1 MKSENRSA
9 HSILLPAFVIMLAL
23 ATSILLLTS
32 VAEAANPTTKK
43 PAVSKVQPRD
53 SHRQSMGSRHRTRA
67 ASPVPQRRSAENTN
81 KATERRSNA
90 QSATSIVGR
99 PSQYSPAGPAVNA
112 STPAG
117 IQPVA
122 VPGQQPRQSQQS
134 STAARS
140 VTRTTTSGKSTT
152 MTASAAK

>member
-9 HSILLPAFVIMLAL
+9 HSILLPASVIMLAL
-23 ATSILLLTS
+23 ATSNLLLTS

-53 SHRQSMGSRHRTRA
+53 SQSMGSRHRTRA